1 MKLSLLI
8 ILLAADWPQAGG
20 PNGSWHVRSTAKTAY

>member
-20 PNGSWHVRSTAKTAY
+20 PNGSWHVCSTAKTAY